1 LGPTAAAEAE
11 VAEQKVAAAPKPTL
25 HSQPAP
31 ETYAIVEISGK
42 QMFVEPG
49 KWYTTN
55 RLKVSRL

>member
-1 LGPTAAAEAE
+1 M
-11 VAEQKVAAAPKPTL
+11 AAPRKPTL
-25 HSQPAP
+25 LSQPPP

-55 RLKVSRL
+55 RLKVGARLNT